1 MSSRGFRFLTISV
14 ISSYSLDNLF
24 TKTNSLWLT
33 YQSIKTL
40 EAETSM
46 VFNLVFG
53 SNKILLCFFFFFWLI
68 NLYSLI
74 PAVIEQILNP
84 TTELLTP
91 IGIPNKEAKAGLV
104 FVNNKISSC
113 LFFFFLIIDLYFLI
127 PAVIAQI
134 LNPTTGLL
142 MPTRRTHLRQ
152 FTIDSTSK
160 FHVESSSRF
169 YGFWKVNPRETY
181 DILLTWKFRCGFDF
195 QNRQVLHVDFP
206 VPFQRWIDV
215 TAVLTVSILSF
226 PNIFCSGNLF

>member
-24 TKTNSLWLT
+24 TKTNSLWLI
-33 YQSIKTL
+33 YQLIKTL
-40 EAETSM
+40 EAETSL

-113 LFFFFLIIDLYFLI
+113 LFFFFLIIDLYFVI

-134 LNPTTGLL
+134 
-142 MPTRRTHLRQ
+142 
-152 FTIDSTSK
+152 
-160 FHVESSSRF
+160 
-169 YGFWKVNPRETY
+169 
-181 DILLTWKFRCGFDF
+181 
-195 QNRQVLHVDFP
+195 
-206 VPFQRWIDV
+206 
-215 TAVLTVSILSF
+215 
-226 PNIFCSGNLF
+226 